1 MFISSMVLQ
10 WIMTF
15 SSYQQNDQECMKPQ
29 FQWLECWTHVWPS
42 MEDVNLSFFCAD
54 KRQVYP
60 RRHWNFGWSNTFR
73 EKHKHCKTQCKINI
87 FHIHTNKMQLA
98 SGEPPAFT
106 LYIYTHMNVN
116 AMMMWADVW
125 MVLQWYHNCS
135 CIHAMMVI
143 LFVFPLCERDPALA
157 WKSMVWTNASP
168 LPGICHCQEATV
180 TKSVVSTCAK
190 LIGPKLIWNLILY
203 TKDAQFCRSTPF
215 IHTHP
220 FVQRKTIY
228 IYIFCINCC
237 FVTFAFFSAWLVPR
251 ILHLMYLRF
260 HIFSCLWNSLLQ
272 PPAAVPANQFRYQ
285 EASVPLILTF
295 NRIDF

>member
-1 MFISSMVLQ
+1 MVLSLQATASKSLCGREAEKGVMFISSMVLQ

-106 LYIYTHMNVN
+106 LYIYIYTYECECYD
-116 AMMMWADVW
+116 DVGW
-125 MVLQWYHNCS
+125 CMDGATMIPQLFLYS
-135 CIHAMMVI
+135 CHDGYSFCVSPVWKRSSVGLEVDGVDQCVTTA
-143 LFVFPLCERDPALA
+143 RDL
-157 WKSMVWTNASP
+157 S
-168 LPGICHCQEATV
+168 LPRGHSHKKRSFHVCQTYW
-180 TKSVVSTCAK
+180 
-190 LIGPKLIWNLILY
+190 PKVDMKFD
-203 TKDAQFCRSTPF
+203 T
-215 IHTHP
+215 
-220 FVQRKTIY
+220 
-228 IYIFCINCC
+228 
-237 FVTFAFFSAWLVPR
+237 
-251 ILHLMYLRF
+251 LH
-260 HIFSCLWNSLLQ
+260 
-272 PPAAVPANQFRYQ
+272 
-285 EASVPLILTF
+285 
-295 NRIDF
+295 

>member
-1 MFISSMVLQ
+1 MHKTAIPMVRMLHTCLVIHGRCKFIMFSARTNVKFIRADIETLADQTLSEKSINTVKHSVKS
-10 WIMTF
+10 TF
-15 SSYQQNDQECMKPQ
+15 SISIQ
-29 FQWLECWTHVWPS
+29 
-42 MEDVNLSFFCAD
+42 
-54 KRQVYP
+54 
-60 RRHWNFGWSNTFR
+60 
-73 EKHKHCKTQCKINI
+73 
-87 FHIHTNKMQLA
+87 MQLA
-98 SGEPPAFT
+98 SGNPQPSP
-106 LYIYTHMNVN
+106 YIYIYIHMNVN

-157 WKSMVWTNASP
+157 WKSMVWTNAPP

-180 TKSVVSTCAK
+180 TKSVVSTCVK

-228 IYIFCINCC
+228 IYIFCIHCC

-285 EASVPLILTF
+285 EASFPLILTF